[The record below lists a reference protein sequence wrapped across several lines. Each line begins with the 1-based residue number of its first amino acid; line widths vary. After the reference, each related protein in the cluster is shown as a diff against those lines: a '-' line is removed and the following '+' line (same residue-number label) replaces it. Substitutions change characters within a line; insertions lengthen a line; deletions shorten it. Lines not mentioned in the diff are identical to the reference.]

1 MASLR
6 HGFSEG
12 ISLKEPSLQIATS
25 PYTRG
30 MGIVLLG
37 MFLPILALSVFSL
50 VLSVRARRGKIKP
63 DAAWVFL
70 FIQIIVCFLV
80 FNNAVGGE
88 AYLREVWVFFANF
101 LITGILVCAVVMF
114 TPRSKV
120 LKKYM

>member
-1 MASLR
+1 
-6 HGFSEG
+6 
-12 ISLKEPSLQIATS
+12 
-25 PYTRG
+25 

-37 MFLPILALSVFSL
+37 MFIPILALSIFSL

-63 DAAWVFL
+63 DSAWVFL
-70 FIQIIVCFLV
+70 FIQILAFFL
-80 FNNAVGGE
+80 FFSNAVGGE
-88 AYLREVWVFFANF
+88 AYLREVWVFFANV

>member
-1 MASLR
+1 
-6 HGFSEG
+6 
-12 ISLKEPSLQIATS
+12 
-25 PYTRG
+25 

-80 FNNAVGGE
+80 FNNAVAGE
-88 AYLREVWVFFANF
+88 AYLREVWVFFANV

-120 LKKYM
+120 WIKYR